1 MSRSTKADKARLLN
15 AAHRLLE
22 RDTQLSE
29 AAQSLAREFD
39 LSRRQAYRYL
49 EQAAQIGHPVPVEEA
64 SIPITLKLPPRTVR
78 LLRAYAARS
87 GLTLGEIVTR
97 ALGAFLSALRRHG

>member
-22 RDTQLSE
+22 RNTELSE
-29 AAQSLAREFD
+29 AAQSLSREFD

-49 EQAAQIGHPVPVEEA
+49 EQASKLGHPVPVEEA

-78 LLRAYAARS
+78 GLRAYAARS

>member
-1 MSRSTKADKARLLN
+1 MTRSTKADKARLLN

-22 RDTQLSE
+22 RDMPLSA
-29 AAQSLAREFD
+29 AAQRLSDEFG

-49 EQAAQIGHPVPVEEA
+49 EQAADLGQPVPVEEA
-64 SIPITLKLPPRTVR
+64 SIPVTLKLPPNTVR

-87 GLTLGEIVTR
+87 GLTLGEIMSR
-97 ALGAFLSALRRHG
+97 ALRTFLSTLRRHG

>member
-1 MSRSTKADKARLLN
+1 MARSTKADKARLLN

-22 RDTQLSE
+22 RGMALSA
-29 AAQSLAREFD
+29 AAQRLSDEFG

-49 EQAAQIGHPVPVEEA
+49 EQAADLGQPVPVEEA
-64 SIPITLKLPPRTVR
+64 SIPVTLKLPPNTVR

-87 GLTLGEIVTR
+87 GLTLGEIMSR
-97 ALGAFLSALRRHG
+97 ALRTFLSTLRRHG

>member
-1 MSRSTKADKARLLN
+1 MTRSTKANKARQLN

-22 RDTQLSE
+22 RNTELTE
-29 AAQSLAREFD
+29 AAQSLSRKFG

-49 EQAAQIGHPVPVEEA
+49 EQAAELGHPVPVEEA
-64 SIPITLKLPPRTVR
+64 SIPITLKLPPSTVR
-78 LLRAYAARS
+78 LLRLHASSS

-97 ALGAFLSALRRHG
+97 ALRAFLGALRRHS

>member
-1 MSRSTKADKARLLN
+1 MARSTKANQARLLN
-15 AAHRLLE
+15 AAYGLLT
-22 RDTQLSE
+22 RDTKLPA
-29 AAQSLAREFD
+29 AAQSLSRKFD

-49 EQAAQIGHPVPVEEA
+49 AQAANLAQPVPVEEA

-78 LLRAYAARS
+78 VLRSYAARS

-97 ALGAFLSALRRHG
+97 ALEAFLNALRKHG